1 MCAKESCQNK
11 SAANKIGQ
19 FKNRCMLPNQDTDRS
34 QCMCGVREGVG
45 VGVYVCYQ
53 I

>member
-1 MCAKESCQNK
+1 MCTKESYQIK

-19 FKNRCMLPNQDTDRS
+19 FKNSCMLPNQDTDRS
-34 QCMCGVREGVG
+34 QCMCGVREGVC
-45 VGVYVCYQ
+45 VGVCICYQ